1 MSRAPFILVEP
12 ATEDGELKVA
22 KNEVGHLV
30 KALRAEPG
38 FRITA
43 FDGQGNG
50 WLAEV
55 STLRGRDD
63 SPDRCMPQRKLGS
76 ALPFKN
82 NVTCKI
88 LETLPAENPGR
99 LRLSVG
105 VGIVKGS
112 RMDGAVEKAS
122 ELGAETFIPLLTD
135 RTVVKP
141 GAGKV
146 ERWRNIALASA
157 KQSRRLQLMRVASPV
172 SLKEFTCSSLKSS
185 SNIWAMHIGDGTRH
199 ITDLFRKIELPIA
212 LTVLIG
218 SEGGFS
224 DLEIELFRN
233 SEIPLVNMGCRPLRT
248 ETAVVV
254 SLGTLL
260 TLAAGV

>member
-1 MSRAPFILVEP
+1 MSRAPFILVEQM
-12 ATEDGELKVA
+12 TGGGELKVA

-30 KALRAEPG
+30 KVLRAESG
-38 FRITA
+38 FMITA

-55 STLRGRDD
+55 STFRGRDD
-63 SPDRCMPQRKLGS
+63 SPIHRGGS
-76 ALPFKN
+76 ALPFEN
-82 NVTCKI
+82 DVTCKI
-88 LETLPAENPGR
+88 LETLPAESPGR

-122 ELGAETFIPLLTD
+122 ELGAETFIPLLTE

-141 GAGKV
+141 GVGKV

-157 KQSRRLQLMRVASPV
+157 KQSRRLLLMRVASPV
-172 SLKEFTCSSLKSS
+172 SLKEFICSSLNSCS
-185 SNIWAMHIGDGTRH
+185 DVWAMHNGDGTRH
-199 ITDLFRKIELPIA
+199 ITDYFREIELPIS

-260 TLAAGV
+260 NLSAGV

>member
-1 MSRAPFILVEP
+1 MSRAPFILVEQM
-12 ATEDGELKVA
+12 TEDGELKVA
-22 KNEVGHLV
+22 GSEVGHLFKV
-30 KALRAEPG
+30 LRAEPG

-55 STLRGRDD
+55 SILNKSG
-63 SPDRCMPQRKLGS
+63 QE
-76 ALPFKN
+76 
-82 NVTCKI
+82 VTCTI
-88 LETLPAENPGR
+88 LEMLPAENPGR

-122 ELGAETFIPLLTD
+122 ELGAEAFIPLLTD

-141 GAGKV
+141 GSGKV
-146 ERWRNIALASA
+146 DRWRNIALSSA
-157 KQSRRLQLMRVASPV
+157 KQSRRLRLMKVASPV
-172 SLKEFTCSSLKSS
+172 SLTEFIRSSLKSC
-185 SNIWAMHIGDGTRH
+185 SNLWAMHIGDGTRH
-199 ITDLFRKIELPIA
+199 IIDLFREIELPVA

-224 DLEIELFRN
+224 ETEIELLR
-233 SEIPLVNMGCRPLRT
+233 SSDIPLVNMGCRPLRT

-254 SLGTLL
+254 SLGTLIN
-260 TLAAGV
+260 LAAGV

>member
-1 MSRAPFILVEP
+1 MSRAPFILVEQM
-12 ATEDGELKVA
+12 TEDGVLKVA

-30 KALRAEPG
+30 KVLRAGSG

-55 STLRGRDD
+55 STLRGRNN
-63 SPDRCMPQRKLGS
+63 PPTEIS
-76 ALPFKN
+76 ALPFEN
-82 NVTCKI
+82 DLICKI
-88 LETLPAENPGR
+88 LETLPAESPGR

-122 ELGAETFIPLLTD
+122 ELGTETFIPLLTD

-157 KQSRRLQLMRVASPV
+157 KQSRRLQLMGIASPV
-172 SLKEFTCSSLKSS
+172 SLKEFICSSLKNCN
-185 SNIWAMHIGDGTRH
+185 NIWVMHNGNGTRH
-199 ITDLFRKIELPIA
+199 ITDLFREIELPIA

-224 DLEIELFRN
+224 DLEIDCFRN

-248 ETAVVV
+248 ETAVAV
-254 SLGTLL
+254 SLGTLINF
-260 TLAAGV
+260 AAGV